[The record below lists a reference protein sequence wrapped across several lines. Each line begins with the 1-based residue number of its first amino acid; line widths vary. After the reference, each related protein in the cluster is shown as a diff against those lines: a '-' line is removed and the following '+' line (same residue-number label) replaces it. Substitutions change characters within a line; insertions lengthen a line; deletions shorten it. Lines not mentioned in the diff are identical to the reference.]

1 MIRIFSRAKK
11 KAGLQMANDMVRGL
25 GYGSGSDLLGQEV
38 DLLPV
43 LSRNLARKVR
53 VQGPF
58 LNFIY
63 LQLYKEYIT
72 IFLLPKKM

>member
-1 MIRIFSRAKK
+1 M
-11 KAGLQMANDMVRGL
+11 
-25 GYGSGSDLLGQEV
+25 GQEV
-38 DLLPV
+38 GLLSM
-43 LSRNLARKVR
+43 LSRNLTRKVR

-63 LQLYKEYIT
+63 LQLYKQYII